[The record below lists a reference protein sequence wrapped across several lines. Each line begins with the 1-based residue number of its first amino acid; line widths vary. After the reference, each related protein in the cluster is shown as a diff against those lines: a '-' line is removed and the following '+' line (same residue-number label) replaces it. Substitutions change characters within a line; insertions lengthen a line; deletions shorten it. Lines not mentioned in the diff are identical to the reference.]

1 MIAKKLELKFVST
14 VKISKNLY
22 FCLRSRSLNSYTET
36 YARAEI
42 NYTFKLLWWQTITLR
57 LQGLIMIMTAFIIKA
72 RISGWWW
79 FPQSDIYCPLDS
91 WLAAAQVSARPWKH
105 MIEKREI
112 GKIWKSPIK
121 RKTELLGTLLV
132 QKYEDL
138 KADQSEEGL
147 GEKARARDDVVQ
159 RLKKIIT
166 TWYTGW
172 FF

>member
-1 MIAKKLELKFVST
+1 
-14 VKISKNLY
+14 
-22 FCLRSRSLNSYTET
+22 
-36 YARAEI
+36 
-42 NYTFKLLWWQTITLR
+42 
-57 LQGLIMIMTAFIIKA
+57 
-72 RISGWWW
+72 
-79 FPQSDIYCPLDS
+79 
-91 WLAAAQVSARPWKH
+91 

-121 RKTELLGTLLV
+121 RNELLGTLLV